1 MRKLA
6 LVLPLV
12 ACMLSTVGCIE
23 LEQEYT
29 INPDGSG
36 KVVVHWIG
44 APFDFGPDKAPE
56 AKAKS
61 ILKDEITKSEG
72 VDAWKDVSCTAR
84 DDGKFEFKATAYFK
98 DFSKL
103 KLHNTGMSM
112 IALKATKDD
121 AGNLVIVNE
130 PEKKGGKP
138 KPMTDEEAKKKLKEE
153 RAQYQQGKRFIE
165 SMLADLKVSAKVNL
179 PGQVGTVT
187 NFKKV
192 SDSSIRITLEG
203 KAFMKVLD
211 EMMMNDEWL
220 LKQLKEH
227 GKLQDAAPADDV
239 INEKVFGEKGPIRAV
254 TTGAL
259 KPLFDYEKESAAARA
274 ETEEMVKK
282 FGGGPAAPPAKGGDF
297 KALKVAGIRHI
308 YEADMERGLGMG
320 QPGVTISFLGELPGS
335 VLSVKG
341 GKIVT
346 AVTDNGEEILPE
358 EYMRTIHFVQLSKD
372 KSGVA
377 WDVQLQSP
385 SDKAKSFKEVSG
397 VLTYV
402 VGEKTK
408 NVDLGL
414 GEFKAGAKGSQFNA
428 RIEKLEDSQWQEGHQ
443 NLEIKLE
450 CQKDII
456 ASFTLKDAS
465 GSVLATTDGG
475 SYSMGEESSFTFTI
489 KGTFPAKGQI
499 IVNVYEDLKTYEIPF
514 KVEKIDLLGKPIK

>member
-6 LVLPLV
+6 LILPLV

-44 APFDFGPDKAPE
+44 APFDLGPDKAPD
-56 AKAKS
+56 AKAKDL
-61 ILKDEITKSEG
+61 LKDEIMKSEG
-72 VDAWKDVSCTAR
+72 VDAWRDVSCTAR
-84 DDGKFEFKATAYFK
+84 DDGKFEFRGTAYFK
-98 DFSKL
+98 DFAKL
-103 KLHNTGMSM
+103 ALHNTGMKMVRLRAS
-112 IALKATKDD
+112 KD
-121 AGNLVIVNE
+121 ASGNLVIVND
-130 PEKKGGKP
+130 PEKKKGKP
-138 KPMTDEEAKKKLKEE
+138 ISEEEAKKRLKQE
-153 RAQYQQGKRFIE
+153 RQKYQQGKAMVE
-165 SMLADLKVSAKVNL
+165 SMLADLKVSAKINL
-179 PGQVGTVT
+179 PGRVGSVT
-187 NFKKV
+187 NFAKA
-192 SDSSIRITLEG
+192 SDTSIRLSLEG
-203 KAFMKVLD
+203 KKLAKAID
-211 EMMMNDEWL
+211 DMMMSDEWL
-220 LKQLKEH
+220 LKH
-227 GKLQDAAPADDV
+227 LQENGRMEDGAPGDDAF
-239 INEKVFGEKGPIRAV
+239 NEKVFGAKGPIQAV
-254 TTGAL
+254 TAGDL
-259 KPLFDYEKESAAARA
+259 KPLFDYETEAAAARKDH
-274 ETEEMVKK
+274 EEMVKK
-282 FGGGPAAPPAKGGDF
+282 MGDGPVGPPAKGGDF
-297 KALKVAGIRHI
+297 RALKVAGIRHI

-335 VLSVKG
+335 VLAVKG

-346 AVTDNGEEILPE
+346 ATTDDGEDILPE

-385 SDKAKSFKEVSG
+385 TDKAKGFKEVSG

-408 NVDLGL
+408 AVDLGL

-428 RIEKLEDSQWQEGHQ
+428 RVEKVEDSQWQEGHQ

-475 SYSMGEESSFTFTI
+475 SYSMGDESSFTFTI
-489 KGTFPAKGQI
+489 KGTFPAKGQVV
-499 IVNVYEDLKTYEIPF
+499 VNVYEDLKTYEIPF
-514 KVEKIDLLGKPIK
+514 KVEKIDLLGKPMK

>member
-12 ACMLSTVGCIE
+12 ACMLSTVGCID

-56 AKAKS
+56 ARAKEL
-61 ILKDEITKSEG
+61 LKDEITKSEG
-72 VDAWKDVSCTAR
+72 VDAWKDVSCTTR

-130 PEKKGGKP
+130 PEKKKGDKP

-153 RAQYQQGKRFIE
+153 RAEYQQNRRLIE
-165 SMLADLKVSAKVNL
+165 PMFADLKVSAKVNL
-179 PGQVGTVT
+179 PGKVGTAT

-192 SDSSIRITLEG
+192 SDTSIRITLEG
-203 KAFMKVLD
+203 KTFLKVLD
-211 EMMMNDEWL
+211 EIMANDEWL
-220 LKQLKEH
+220 LKMLKEH
-227 GKLQDAAPADDV
+227 GKLQDSPSDDM
-239 INEKVFGEKGPIRAV
+239 INEKIFGEKGPIRAV
-254 TTGAL
+254 TSGAL
-259 KPLFDYEKESAAARA
+259 KPLFDYEKESAEARA
-274 ETEEMVKK
+274 QTEEMVKK
-282 FGGGPAAPPAKGGDF
+282 FGGGPVAPPAKGGDF
-297 KALKVAGIRHI
+297 KALRVAGIHHV
-308 YEADMERGLGMG
+308 YETDMERGLWVGR
-320 QPGVTISFLGELPGS
+320 QGVTISLLGELPGT
-335 VLSVKG
+335 VLSMKG

-346 AVTDNGEEILPE
+346 AVTDNGEDILPE
-358 EYMRTIHFVQLSKD
+358 EYNRTIHSVQLSKD

-377 WDVQLQSP
+377 WEVQLGSP
-385 SDKAKSFKEVSG
+385 SDKAKGFKEVSG
-397 VLTYV
+397 VLTYL

-408 NVDLGL
+408 AVDLGL
-414 GEFKAGAKGSQFNA
+414 GEFKAGAKGAQYEAS
-428 RIEKLEDSQWQEGHQ
+428 IEKVENNPWQEGHQ
-443 NLEIKLE
+443 NLEIKIA
-450 CQKDII
+450 CQRDII
-456 ASFTLKDAS
+456 ESFTIKDAS

-475 SYSMGEESSFTFTI
+475 WSSMGETSTFTFTI
-489 KGTFPAKGQI
+489 KGTFPAKGQ
-499 IVNVYEDLKTYEIPF
+499 VVVSVYEDLKTYEIPF
-514 KVEKIDLLGKPIK
+514 KIQNIDLLGKPLK